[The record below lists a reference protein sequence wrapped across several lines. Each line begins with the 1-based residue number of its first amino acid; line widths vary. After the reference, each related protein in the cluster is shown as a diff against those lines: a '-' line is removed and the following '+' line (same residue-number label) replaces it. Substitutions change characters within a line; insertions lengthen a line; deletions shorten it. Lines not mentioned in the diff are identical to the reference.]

1 VKRVRNASEFERE
14 IFAIRRF
21 YDEEVKP
28 AIIRNRGEYTNIP
41 ANNVPKGAKD
51 QVVAQGEVLL
61 EAHMRRYYIDAFL
74 KALNW
79 QFESDSLKNLI
90 QEFPIQSPLKD
101 EIRFLDYFGMNENKD
116 KALLIL
122 ETKKPSSKLP
132 LPVGNRSGSPPK
144 GKSFESIIISSLSG
158 DSELTNEWQEWLN
171 TLRDYSQSV
180 NTKSGHFPKRVV
192 ITNGEWLIVF
202 SNPEDTFCSGCPS
215 LGNVHVYENWTE
227 VEEQNNKIFK
237 LLEYYEV
244 LGEAPPL
251 SLGEVGFYLRST
263 ELDRAMFGLR
273 LMYLEEPEFYL
284 DPSPIIKV
292 VPVIFIR
299 SINGVWFRVEAQNST
314 HILTIPNKS
323 DFLKEHLESFHQKAL
338 ELLDKV
344 NTKLGVILKCKS
356 LAAHYADQDFFDK
369 LTPVVKVT
377 NKSDKYE
384 EYLIA
389 TGDKTHYLLKEA
401 TVPNCPYH
409 SWDNSY
415 SEGYAV
421 GAHPVKRSQIND
433 PRTIFVTDSQHHCS
447 HRHIREAKGSKI
459 TIENRDR
466 CGPRSGK
473 DQEAFCEIWKFEQH
487 LCCRTCV
494 FEAVCTKADV
504 FQELPCKNG
513 SSSAY

>member
-1 VKRVRNASEFERE
+1 VKRVRNASQFKKE
-14 IFAIRRF
+14 ICAIRCF
-21 YDEEVKP
+21 YDEKVKP
-28 AIIRNRGEYTNIP
+28 LIIKNRAIYTSIPSNIDP
-41 ANNVPKGAKD
+41 KVFEAQAEANFEG
-51 QVVAQGEVLL
+51 LL
-61 EAHMRRYYIDAFL
+61 EAHMRRYFIDAFL

-79 QFESDSLKNLI
+79 QFEQEDIRNLI
-90 QEFPIQSPLKD
+90 QEFPIQSSSED
-101 EIRFLDYFGMNENKD
+101 VVRFLDYFGMDENKE

-132 LPVGNRSGSPPK
+132 LPVGNRSGSLPR

-158 DSELTNEWQEWLN
+158 NSELTVEWQEWLN
-171 TLRDYSQSV
+171 TLCNYSQSV
-180 NTKSGHFPKRVV
+180 KYKSGHSPKRVV
-192 ITNGEWLIVF
+192 ITNGDWLIIF
-202 SNPEDTFCSGCPS
+202 SNPEDTFCSECPS
-215 LGNVHVYENWTE
+215 LGNVHVYENWTK
-227 VEEQNNKIFK
+227 VEEQYNKIFE

-244 LGEAPPL
+244 LGKAPPL

-284 DPSPIIKV
+284 DSSPVIKV

-323 DFLKEHLESFHQKAL
+323 DFLQEHLESFHQKAL

-344 NTKLGVILKCKS
+344 NAKLGATLKCKS
-356 LAAHYADQDFFDK
+356 LAEHYADQDLFDK
-369 LTPVVKVT
+369 LTPIVKVT
-377 NKSDKYE
+377 NNSDKYE
-384 EYLIA
+384 EYLIT
-389 TGDKTHYLLKEA
+389 TGDKTHYLLKEP

-409 SWDNSY
+409 SWDNSH
-415 SEGYAV
+415 SEGYAA
-421 GAHPVKRSQIND
+421 GAHPVKRAQIRD

-447 HRHIREAKGSKI
+447 HQDIRLAKDSKI
-459 TIENRDR
+459 TFENRDQ

-494 FEAVCTKADV
+494 FEAVCTKAAV
-504 FQELPCKNG
+504 FQGLPCKNG
-513 SSSAY
+513 SSLA